1 MPSAKPLV
9 SIVTC
14 CYNCEKYV
22 ATCLESVLGQTYDN
36 IEFIFVDDGSEDKSF
51 EIAQSYVE
59 PFRQRGYRIIVTRQT
74 NQGPGYAAINGLK
87 LATGE
92 YWSYLDA
99 DDNLLPE
106 SVQVRAEALIAD
118 PSLTVVRTNGYK
130 VIESTGEKSIL
141 ITDKRDKSSYDLFND
156 LIEGVA
162 NNFAGTFMVR
172 SSAVKAYYG
181 KNDIPYSDY
190 GQNIQLIL
198 PAAYHGKCRFID
210 KPLMQYIHHGVT
222 HSHRKTLADKLAIL
236 QGYLDVREQVL
247 KYCTDDIS
255 EAMRRAKIWS
265 ARAILDT
272 VLGSINDPQAMQW
285 FEQWYKKLAELDGL
299 DIEMRMHHARIN
311 SSTCYPLYKI
321 LFAIK
326 RRFFR

>member
-1 MPSAKPLV
+1 MPSTKPLV
-9 SIVTC
+9 SIITC

-22 ATCLESVLGQTYDN
+22 ATCLESVLAQMYDD
-36 IEFIFVDDGSEDKSF
+36 IEFIFVDDGSQDKSF
-51 EIAQSYVE
+51 DIARSYVE
-59 PFRQRGYRIIVTRQT
+59 RFEQRGYRIIVTRQA

-106 SVQVRAEALIAD
+106 SVQVRAEALTAD

-141 ITDKRDKSSYDLFND
+141 ITDKRDKLSLNLFED

-181 KNDIPYSDY
+181 ENAIPYSDY

-198 PAAYHGKCRFID
+198 PAAYHGKCSFID
-210 KPLMQYIHHGVT
+210 EPLMQYIYHGVT
-222 HSHRKTLADKLAIL
+222 HSHRKTLTDKLTIL

-247 KYCTDDIS
+247 RYCTDDVS
-255 EAMRRAKIWS
+255 EALRRARIWS

-272 VLGSINDPQAMQW
+272 ILGSISEPQAREW
-285 FEQWYKKLAELDGL
+285 FEQWYEKLSKLGGLNIEL
-299 DIEMRMHHARIN
+299 RMQHARLN
-311 SSTCYPLYKI
+311 GSPLYPLYKVF
-321 LFAIK
+321 FALK
-326 RRFFR
+326 RAFVR